1 MRGSS
6 ADLAYQRFSIRLG
19 RFSWLCH
26 SVFIVTV
33 LHYCEEFIIGFRSFG
48 CWSAWVSSSTGG
60 CCWPAGDLSPALYR
74 PCRSLQMFFS
84 ASSGASSS
92 VSGLYSSGRNLVVGQ
107 CVIVSH
113 RHFLCRRPAGTLSS
127 GRQGFDFGQKPDAIF
142 LEYVIFCVGRLTRV
156 LFFSFLLLGVNNTF
170 ITNNNGGR

>member
-1 MRGSS
+1 MRNSSS
-6 ADLAYQRFSIRLG
+6 ASVHLVVGRRGLRRRL
-19 RFSWLCH
+19 
-26 SVFIVTV
+26 
-33 LHYCEEFIIGFRSFG
+33 
-48 CWSAWVSSSTGG
+48 GG
-60 CCWPAGDLSPALYR
+60 CCWPAGDLSPALCR

-156 LFFSFLLLGVNNTF
+156 LFFLVPTPRCQQYLYH
-170 ITNNNGGR
+170 

>member
-1 MRGSS
+1 MLVG
-6 ADLAYQRFSIRLG
+6 G
-19 RFSWLCH
+19 
-26 SVFIVTV
+26 
-33 LHYCEEFIIGFRSFG
+33 GFVVD
-48 CWSAWVSSSTGG
+48 WGG

-170 ITNNNGGR
+170 ITNIIMAAGERALFYIVEIQATAGRQ